1 MDAEWQADIDAAMAI
16 QQRMAERVPP
26 EQSGTLGYEVRDL
39 ARVIGL
45 IHDYLQMYDDI
56 AATKA
61 EMEREK
67 ARARKAAAKGKGRR
81 SRA

>member
-16 QQRMAERVPP
+16 QRRMAERVPP

-45 IHDYLQMYDDI
+45 ISGYLQMYDDV
-56 AATKA
+56 AATRA

-67 ARARKAAAKGKGRR
+67 AKARKASKGRR

>member
-16 QQRMAERVPP
+16 QRRMAERVPP

-39 ARVIGL
+39 ARVLGL
-45 IHDYLQMYDDI
+45 ISDYLQMYDDV

-67 ARARKAAAKGKGRR
+67 ARAKKASKGRR

>member
-1 MDAEWQADIDAAMAI
+1 MMDAEWQADIDAAMAI
-16 QQRMAERVPP
+16 QRRMAERVPP

-39 ARVIGL
+39 ARVLGL
-45 IHDYLQMYDDI
+45 ISDYLQMYDDV

-67 ARARKAAAKGKGRR
+67 ARAKKASKGRR